1 MLFILKTLL
10 YKHNTYNNA
19 NAYRISKINNLIH
32 NKPCHYV
39 SLFKDSLIFGDSN
52 EFLYT
57 YYPLTTS
64 KCFLSKTT
72 TNTALHCCTL
82 NFISKPITIIMYK
95 HKRSKHLIPK
105 TIKQHNTN
113 PYAKVEYSTILKNV
127 ATVNTN
133 TSEGTIYNNETNTEM
148 MSLYSI
154 NLNINEIYDYKM
166 IEKHKDFAEDNTNVN
181 VNDNVNDNTI
191 AMINLEWIKC
201 MNNKNSK
208 SNVMTPNVCKK
219 TYANFHNGNSNGNSN
234 KVKAVNMKPKAKSAV
249 KNVLK
254 QRNNGTPNKRTQSKC
269 NKTNNAICS
278 NKKELF
284 LSTICGDISNHNIR
298 NHNNK
303 SKSSKQSQPHAK
315 SKLQKKIDFSLTFT
329 PATKAK
335 CNKSTINNNNN
346 NNNHST
352 NTSTPTKSAIANE
365 NKSMFTNN
373 NNNNGVNK
381 KNNNDCSCNCN
392 WNKTQTTPRL
402 QNNDSKN
409 IMKVNVNANGNY
421 GNVVFKKRSFKQIKL
436 NLNSKTSNCFQFTS
450 NNNNN
455 NNNNNDN
462 SYHYYYPKKNITQ
475 NTSISTSTKKNGNS
489 VHNRNNNIMTNK
501 SAVLPSYKNK
511 DKSQTSININN
522 NYITSNKPINY
533 FY

>member
-1 MLFILKTLL
+1 MKTLL

-181 VNDNVNDNTI
+181 DNDNTI

-219 TYANFHNGNSNGNSN
+219 TYTNFHNGNNNSN
-234 KVKAVNMKPKAKSAV
+234 KVKAVNIKPKAKSAV

-303 SKSSKQSQPHAK
+303 SKGSKQSQPHAK

-346 NNNHST
+346 NHST
-352 NTSTPTKSAIANE
+352 NTSTPTKSAIGYE

-373 NNNNGVNK
+373 NNVVNK
-381 KNNNDCSCNCN
+381 KNSNNNDCSCNCN

-409 IMKVNVNANGNY
+409 IMKVNVNANANGNY
-421 GNVVFKKRSFKQIKL
+421 GNIVFKKRSFKQIKL
-436 NLNSKTSNCFQFTS
+436 NLNSKASNCFQFTT
-450 NNNNN
+450 NNN

-462 SYHYYYPKKNITQ
+462 SYYYYYPKKNIAQ
-475 NTSISTSTKKNGNS
+475 NTSTSTSTKKNANS

-522 NYITSNKPINY
+522 NYLTSNKPINY

>member
-1 MLFILKTLL
+1 MLLILKTTL
-10 YKHNTYNNA
+10 YKHNTNNA

-64 KCFLSKTT
+64 KCFLSKIT
-72 TNTALHCCTL
+72 TNTSLHCCSL
-82 NFISKPITIIMYK
+82 NFISKPISIIMCK
-95 HKRSKHLIPK
+95 NKRSKHLIPK

-166 IEKHKDFAEDNTNVN
+166 IEKQKDFTDNT
-181 VNDNVNDNTI
+181 NVNDNTI
-191 AMINLEWIKC
+191 AMIHLEWIK
-201 MNNKNSK
+201 NTNKNNK

-219 TYANFHNGNSNGNSN
+219 TYANFHNNNNNNN
-234 KVKAVNMKPKAKSAV
+234 KTVKAINMKPKAKSAV

-254 QRNNGTPNKRTQSKC
+254 QRNGTPNKRTQSKC
-269 NKTNNAICS
+269 SKTNNAICS
-278 NKKELF
+278 NKRDLF

-298 NHNNK
+298 NNK
-303 SKSSKQSQPHAK
+303 SKGNKQSQPHAK
-315 SKLQKKIDFSLTFT
+315 SKLQRKIDFSLTFT

-346 NNNHST
+346 NNHST

-365 NKSMFTNN
+365 NKNLFTNN
-373 NNNNGVNK
+373 IVNK
-381 KNNNDCSCNCN
+381 KSNECNCN

-402 QNNDSKN
+402 QNNDNKN
-409 IMKVNVNANGNY
+409 IMKINTNANGNY
-421 GNVVFKKRSFKQIKL
+421 GNIIFKKRSFKQIKL
-436 NLNSKTSNCFQFTS
+436 NLNSKASNCFQYTT
-450 NNNNN
+450 NNK
-455 NNNNNDN
+455 NNNNDN
-462 SYHYYYPKKNITQ
+462 SYYYYYPKKNKAQ
-475 NTSISTSTKKNGNS
+475 NTSTSTKKNGNS
-489 VHNRNNNIMTNK
+489 VHNRNNNNIMTNK

-511 DKSQTSININN
+511 DKSQNSININS
-522 NYITSNKPINY
+522 NYNTSNKAVNY